1 MNKKTK
7 AVIFDFD
14 GVIADTFEF
23 HRKHFKKY
31 LNLSLSKKEYQN
43 LHKGNVFDGKDLND
57 KEKIISENLVKYFKF
72 IEKDHHNVKSFK
84 RINALLKMLNEKYNL
99 FIITSSSKVNII
111 NFLKR
116 ENVFD
121 CFTEI
126 LGVEFDKSKV
136 VKFNYILEKYKLEKD
151 DVLFVTDTSGDVF
164 EANKVGVKSIAVTWG
179 FHDREILAESEP
191 FAYADDVEKVLE
203 IVESNL

>member
-1 MNKKTK
+1 MKKNK

-23 HRKHFKKY
+23 HRKYLKKY
-31 LNLSLSKKEYQN
+31 LGISISKKEYQDWQR
-43 LHKGNVFDGKDLND
+43 GNVYDGKGKISSEDLIRYFKMIEEDHHEVKIFDGMND
-57 KEKIISENLVKYFKF
+57 
-72 IEKDHHNVKSFK
+72 
-84 RINALLKMLNEKYNL
+84 LLKKLNEDYNL
-99 FIITSSSKVNII
+99 FIITSSSNINTI
-111 NFLKR
+111 NWLKK
-116 ENVFD
+116 ENIYD

-136 VKFNYILEKYKLEKD
+136 VKFNHILEKYKLEKD

-164 EANKVGVKSIAVTWG
+164 EANKVGFKSIAVTWG

-191 FAYADDVEKVLE
+191 FAYADDVEELSCK
-203 IVESNL
+203 IESL